1 MNNLEKNTQ
10 TTELKHD
17 ELKNVQGGGIIDLI
31 EGAVK
36 IYDAAK
42 RFIDSLGSPQA

>member
-1 MNNLEKNTQ
+1 MNNLDKNTQ

-17 ELKNVQGGGIIDLI
+17 ELKNVQGGGILDLLSD
-31 EGAVK
+31 AAK
-36 IYDAAK
+36 LYDAAK

>member
-17 ELKNVQGGGIIDLI
+17 ELKNVQGGGIIDSI
-31 EGAVK
+31 VDAVINYIADK
-36 IYDAAK
+36 LTYK
-42 RFIDSLGSPQA
+42 GPQL